1 VTATFKP
8 ARPPVAMV
16 AAMSRIRRALQPH
29 VDRELEVARAAR
41 RGGELAAA
49 WAALE
54 RAHIL
59 SQPSAWLHT
68 RAHAAMLA
76 CAVRAGDLR
85 EIFGQLVRL
94 AVGGLGSALGRFPA
108 GNTGRARIPIAR
120 PMPVPA
126 ELQAIFAEV
135 GVSIDGVTVWRS

>member
-1 VTATFKP
+1 
-8 ARPPVAMV
+8 
-16 AAMSRIRRALQPH
+16 MSRIRHALQPH
-29 VDRELEVARAAR
+29 VDRELRAAR
-41 RGGELAAA
+41 TAQRGGDLAAA

-76 CAVRAGDLR
+76 CAVRTGDVR
-85 EIFGQLVRL
+85 EILGQVVRL
-94 AVGGLGSALGRFPA
+94 ALGGLGSALGRFPA
-108 GNTGRARIPIAR
+108 GNTGRARVPIDR
-120 PMPVPA
+120 PMPIPLD
-126 ELQAIFAEV
+126 LQAVFAEV